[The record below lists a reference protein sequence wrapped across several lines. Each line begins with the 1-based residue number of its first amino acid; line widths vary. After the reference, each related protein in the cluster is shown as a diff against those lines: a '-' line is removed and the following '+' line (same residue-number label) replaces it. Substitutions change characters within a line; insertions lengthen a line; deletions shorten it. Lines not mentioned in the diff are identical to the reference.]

1 VDENLWIKV
10 VKKTLWRAAYG
21 TMGSG
26 TETRDSNEI
35 MIRQHVGFEGFEY
48 ECVAQC
54 TSGTL
59 TTILH

>member
-1 VDENLWIKV
+1 MARWEVAP
-10 VKKTLWRAAYG
+10 RQ
-21 TMGSG
+21 
-26 TETRDSNEI
+26 ETSNEI
-35 MIRQHVGFEGFEY
+35 MIRQHVGFEDFEY